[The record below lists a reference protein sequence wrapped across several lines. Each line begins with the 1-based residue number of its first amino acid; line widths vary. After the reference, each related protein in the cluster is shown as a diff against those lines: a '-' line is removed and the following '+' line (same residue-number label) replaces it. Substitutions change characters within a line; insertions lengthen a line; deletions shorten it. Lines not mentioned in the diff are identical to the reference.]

1 MNCPYKDGGKMP
13 KSILIIEDEQ
23 LITKSLSRLLKKEG
37 YNAVITNSGKEALEK
52 IKEQDFDLVV
62 SDIRMPD
69 LDGIETI
76 KEIRKYLAANHKAA
90 IPEIL
95 ITGYADEEKYKE
107 ALELKVADYIYKPF
121 DIKDFLEAVK
131 KNIHAE
137 K

>member
-1 MNCPYKDGGKMP
+1 MP

-37 YNAVITNSGKEALEK
+37 YNVAITNSGREALEK
-52 IKEQDFDLVV
+52 IRNEDFDLIV

-76 KEIRKYLAANHKAA
+76 KEIRKYLAGCQKPAV
-90 IPEIL
+90 PEVL
-95 ITGYADEEKYKE
+95 ITGYADEEKYQQ

-121 DIKDFLEAVK
+121 DISDFLEAVK
-131 KNIHAE
+131 RNLDVK
-137 K
+137 

>member
-1 MNCPYKDGGKMP
+1 MP

-37 YNAVITNSGKEALEK
+37 YNVVITNSGREALKK

-76 KEIRKYLAANHKAA
+76 KEIRKYLATNHKPA